1 MKKFISLM
9 ALAGMC
15 TLNVSAQADG
25 DYYIKHVETGKY
37 LGQGNDWG
45 TRASLS
51 DNNHGMVFTLAKQE
65 NGTYTIDSHASNGG
79 EKHYLGANGYTDA
92 AVANFTFTA
101 VEGGYQITLGEGQY
115 LAPEATGTIV
125 NVNSATPA
133 VWELISI
140 GAIKEAMP
148 EATVENPLDVTFYIH
163 NNSFDSKVYNITGE
177 YNWVM
182 EADNKNLSGGK
193 KDTPNNPCAE
203 SYHSTFTLT
212 QTITGVPKGVY
223 AVKVQGF
230 YRIDGEFANEPVFF
244 ANDETSPFPL
254 KTGTE
259 NSMNDASVS
268 FTNGSYYCKPIV
280 IEVTDGQ
287 IALGARNTETT
298 LWCIWD
304 NFELYYYGPDA
315 DVNAVKNAA
324 LYAQVQE
331 LLAEAKELSET
342 LADAK
347 MDATVKNN
355 LTEIVK
361 SENQPELTTEEDYN
375 AYIAELTAVI
385 GSAKSSVTTYANA
398 LRLADVYYRYAK
410 GANALVEIDDI
421 MAAYEEGTLPE
432 NPAQVIRDRYYA
444 TLDALKVGT
453 KNVTA
458 TYIIDAGFD
467 ETTNGV
473 EEWQLGTANP
483 YLHKA
488 DNPNFAL
495 KTGTKFVEAWKQ
507 APATL
512 SDAEMVQTI
521 TLPAGQYILTAE
533 AQNMQQGDA
542 SVNPGGFFLFGPE
555 GNTEITNVAATV
567 ATTFTLTEEAEVTIG
582 AKLDRCTGN
591 WVCVDNFQLFQ
602 AVEPT
607 ALNFVITPGEGVVES
622 LQTITITPGVDFTV
636 ADDANIAVFC
646 GRMQVGGWNAEA
658 IRSNTTD
665 GVITLTLPMEV
676 KTPGNYT
683 IDIPEG
689 TFLWGEGDYNATYQK
704 KLWTIAETPMEA
716 PEFTMDEIGAHLV
729 FAEDV
734 ALTPEADENPVLSV
748 QQNGEEVAKAV
759 CSYNDAK
766 YNIIDLRFSPELSIG
781 EYTLVVPAD
790 FFGAN
795 DRPGVTLAAQ
805 NIEITINV
813 ATAISEVAANGLK
826 DGKFVK
832 NNSIVI
838 VKNGKAYNAAGARIR
853 K

>member
-1 MKKFISLM
+1 M

-15 TLNVSAQADG
+15 TLNMSAQTDG
-25 DYYIKHVETGKY
+25 DYYIKNVETGKF

-51 DNNHGMVFTLAKQE
+51 DSNHGMVFTLAKQE
-65 NGTYTIDSHASNGG
+65 DGTYTLDSHAYNSAA
-79 EKHYLGANGYTDA
+79 KHYLGLAGSDCYTDA
-92 AVANFTFTA
+92 LVANFTFTA

-125 NVNSATPA
+125 NVKSATPA

-140 GAIKEAMP
+140 DAIKAAMP
-148 EATVENPLDVTFYIH
+148 DATVENPLDVTFYIH
-163 NNSFDSKVYNITGE
+163 NNSFDKKVYNIDGE

-182 EADNKNLSGGK
+182 EAANKNLNGGK
-193 KDTPNNPCAE
+193 TNTPNNPCAE

-212 QTITGVPKGVY
+212 QTITGVPNGVY
-223 AVKVQGF
+223 AVKAQGF
-230 YRIDGEFANEPVFF
+230 YRIDDEFANEPVFF

-259 NSMNDASVS
+259 NSMDDASVS

-331 LLAEAKELSET
+331 LLTEAKELSET
-342 LADAK
+342 LVDAK

-361 SENQPELTTEEDYN
+361 SENQPELTTEEEYN
-375 AYIAELTAVI
+375 AYIAKLTAVI
-385 GSAKSSVTTYANA
+385 GSAKSSVITYANA
-398 LRLADVYYRYAK
+398 QRLADVYYRYAK
-410 GANALVEIDDI
+410 GVNAVLDIDDI
-421 MAAYEEGTLPE
+421 LAAYEKGTLPE
-432 NPAQVIRDRYYA
+432 DYAVQLRARYNA
-444 TLDALKVGT
+444 ILDALKVGT

-458 TYIIDAGFD
+458 TYV
-467 ETTNGV
+467 TNGGLDEGVNGWTITEGTLKKAGNQNFGMMSGADYV
-473 EEWQLGTANP
+473 EFWQWSATGL
-483 YLHKA
+483 
-488 DNPNFAL
+488 PN
-495 KTGTKFVEAWKQ
+495 
-507 APATL
+507 
-512 SDAEMVQTI
+512 AEMTQTI
-521 TLPAGQYILTAE
+521 TLPAGKYILTAE
-533 AQNMQQGDA
+533 AQNLQQVDG

-567 ATTFTLTEEAEVTIG
+567 ATTFTLTEETNVPIG
-582 AKLDRCTGN
+582 VKLEACTGN

-602 AVEPT
+602 VIEPT
-607 ALNFVITPGEGVVES
+607 ALNFVITPEEGVVES

-636 ADDANIAVFC
+636 ADDANIAVYC
-646 GRMQVGGWNAEA
+646 GRQQVGGWNAEA
-658 IRSNTTD
+658 IRSNTVD
-665 GVITLTLPMEV
+665 GVITLTFPMEV
-676 KTPGNYT
+676 KTPGVYT
-683 IDIPEG
+683 LDIPEG
-689 TFLWGEGDYNATYQK
+689 TFHWGEGEYNATYQQ
-704 KLWTIAETPMEA
+704 KLWEIAETPMAA
-716 PEFTMDEIGAHLV
+716 PTFTTDETGAHLV

-734 ALTPEADENPVLSV
+734 ALLDEENPVLSV
-748 QQNGEEVAKAV
+748 QQNDVEVAQVA
-759 CSYNDAK
+759 CFYNED
-766 YNIIDLRFSPELSIG
+766 YSVIDLRFSAELPAG
-781 EYTLVVPAD
+781 DYTIVVREN

-795 DRPGVTLAAQ
+795 DRPGVALAAT
-805 NIEITINV
+805 EILFTV
-813 ATAISEVAANGLK
+813 DVPTAISEVAANGMK

-832 NNSIVI
+832 NNRIIIVR
-838 VKNGKAYNAAGARIR
+838 NGKAYNAAGARIQ